1 LENLCDYGICTSVN
15 PTSIPDS
22 AWILDLEDIEKD
34 TAKLLKRI
42 RKADRKTTSSRHF
55 FSKGNVL
62 YSKLRTYLNKVII
75 ADMDGF
81 STTEILPL
89 DFKGFVVSEYAQH
102 VLMSKMFLDYTAQ
115 CGYGVKMP
123 RLGTTDGKKALF
135 PLPPYSEQE
144 CIVKKIQILLS
155 VIDSLE
161 ENKEDL
167 NQFIIQT
174 KSKILDLA
182 IRGKIVP
189 QDPKDEPASVLLE
202 RMKVERPESKKKVKN
217 TGDNSHYE
225 NLPFEIP
232 ENWTWCRLGE
242 FNNIAR
248 GGSPRPIKDFLTE
261 SEDGVNW
268 IKIGDTEK
276 GGKYIYAT
284 REKITKEGIKHS
296 RFVNVDD
303 FLLTNSMSFGR
314 PYILKTDGCIHDGW
328 LVINVQKKLLD
339 VDFMYYLLS
348 SDFMYTQF
356 YNSAVGSTVK
366 NLKTETVQQIPFP
379 LPPINEQKRII
390 KKMEDFFVLLDAITE
405 GL

>member
-1 LENLCDYGICTSVN
+1 MCTSVS
-15 PTSIPDS
+15 PTLIADS

-42 RKADRKTTSSRHF
+42 SKADRKTTSSRHF

-167 NQFIIQT
+167 NQFITQT

-182 IRGKIVP
+182 IRGKLVP
-189 QDPKDEPASVLLE
+189 QDPNDEPASVLLE
-202 RMKVERPESKKKVKN
+202 RIKAERPEIKKKLKS